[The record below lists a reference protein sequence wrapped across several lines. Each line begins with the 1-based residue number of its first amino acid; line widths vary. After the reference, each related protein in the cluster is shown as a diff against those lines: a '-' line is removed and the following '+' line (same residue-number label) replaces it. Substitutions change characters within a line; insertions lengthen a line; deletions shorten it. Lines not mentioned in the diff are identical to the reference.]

1 MSDDGHHFGAPRD
14 LVLSGPMGAGKTTVG
29 KRLARCLALR
39 FFDLDARIVEREERG
54 IDALFAEGEARFRQA
69 EASAVRAW
77 LNRPESAP
85 PEVLALGGGTL
96 EDAELVSALQ
106 RRATI
111 VGLRAPARELLERLD
126 DLEIAARPLLSH
138 VDDKH
143 AALELLIESR
153 AEGYARAALQ
163 IETSGLAPDA
173 VVIALLRALYAPQS
187 GPWRVDTEPLCADEP
202 ASSAVTFGRGA
213 MPFESAQR
221 AVLLWDSKLPQWQ
234 SESLLSACRS
244 RVSETLIELSQPGG
258 EAAKTPE
265 VLLSLWRSLLHAGID
280 KDTPLWVAG
289 GGTLTDLGG
298 FVAHSFKRGLDLH
311 LLPTTLLA
319 QLDAALGGKNGI
331 NLDTAKNAVGTTR
344 LPRAVHIDPLFLLSL
359 PEIEIRG
366 AMAEALKS
374 GLIGDAGL
382 VATIEREVT
391 AISERQLPT
400 LESIARRAAAVKL
413 KIVARD
419 LEEKDERRLLNFG
432 HTLGHALEAVGS
444 KRGRPVAHGDAVAIG
459 MVFATYM
466 AARLGVL
473 EESSLL
479 DRLPGILK
487 RLGLPA
493 APAAMQDDERAEVL
507 AALVHDKKRH
517 RGTNVWVLP
526 RGSGRLVCRAVDEQD
541 VAETLEQFT

>member
-1 MSDDGHHFGAPRD
+1 MSEDSQHVSAPRD

-29 KRLARCLALR
+29 KRLAHCLALR
-39 FFDLDARIVEREERG
+39 FLDLDARIVEREERA

-77 LNRPESAP
+77 LNRPENAP

-96 EDAELVSALQ
+96 EDGELAEALQ

-111 VGLRAPARELLERLD
+111 VGLRAPAAELLQRLD
-126 DLEIAARPLLSH
+126 EHEIAARPLLL
-138 VDDKH
+138 H
-143 AALELLIESR
+143 AADKQEALARLIESR
-153 AEGYARAALQ
+153 AAGYARATLP
-163 IETSGLAPDA
+163 IDTSGLVPEA
-173 VVIALLRALYAPQS
+173 VVIAVLRGLYAPAS
-187 GPWRVDTEPLCADEP
+187 GPWRVDPEPLCPGEP
-202 ASSAVTFGRGA
+202 ASKAVTFGRGA
-213 MPFESAQR
+213 MPFGSAPR
-221 AVLLWDSKLPQWQ
+221 AVLLWDSSLPPWQ
-234 SESLLSACRS
+234 SEPLLTACRS
-244 RVSETLIELSQPGG
+244 RVLETLVELSQPGG

-265 VLLSLWRSLLHAGID
+265 VLLSLWRALLHAGVD

-359 PEIEIRG
+359 PEVEIRG

-382 VATIEREVT
+382 VATIEREVA
-391 AISERQLPT
+391 AISGRQLPI

-413 KIVARD
+413 KIVTRD
-419 LEEKDERRLLNFG
+419 LEERDERRLLNFG

-444 KRGRPVAHGDAVAIG
+444 KRGRLVAHGDAVAIG

-479 DRLPGILK
+479 DRLPGILR
-487 RLGLPA
+487 RLGLPT
-493 APAAMQDDERAEVL
+493 APAPMRDDERAEVL
-507 AALVHDKKRH
+507 AALAHDKKRH
-517 RGTNVWVLP
+517 HGTNVWVLP

-541 VAETLEQFT
+541 VVETLEQFT